1 MWTYKCDRCGAALDP
16 GERCDCQDRPAKY
29 NGKPIFTQEN
39 FNYSE
44 AKIGDYVEQA
54 VVDDAMDCLPPASM
68 SARCAQMGE
77 PYSHRED
84 PETGR
89 LRPTYYTFR
98 GISVKITYNLQVLP
112 QRKNSRKD
120 SEETTA
126 LKAFLADS
134 EKKNMVFEYDTPQEA
149 KKRYDSMRN
158 YRNANKL
165 QDIYDMWRSDALIC
179 IVKTKKGA
187 AKK

>member
-89 LRPTYYTFR
+89 LRPTYYTFKR
-98 GISVKITYNLQVLP
+98 VAGEWPNGIWQFCGCCFQGGGYYVQASDPHDPVSGGTERSRAALP
-112 QRKNSRKD
+112 ACGVVRQTSG
-120 SEETTA
+120 
-126 LKAFLADS
+126 
-134 EKKNMVFEYDTPQEA
+134 PP
-149 KKRYDSMRN
+149 
-158 YRNANKL
+158 
-165 QDIYDMWRSDALIC
+165 
-179 IVKTKKGA
+179 GG
-187 AKK
+187 

>member
-89 LRPTYYTFR
+89 LRPTYYTFKRVAGEWPNGIWQFCGCCFQGETVPR
-98 GISVKITYNLQVLP
+98 GKAPIYCREGAETMKRSCGGGYYVQASDPHDPVSGGTERSRAALP
-112 QRKNSRKD
+112 ACGVVRQTSG
-120 SEETTA
+120 
-126 LKAFLADS
+126 
-134 EKKNMVFEYDTPQEA
+134 PP
-149 KKRYDSMRN
+149 
-158 YRNANKL
+158 
-165 QDIYDMWRSDALIC
+165 
-179 IVKTKKGA
+179 GG
-187 AKK
+187 